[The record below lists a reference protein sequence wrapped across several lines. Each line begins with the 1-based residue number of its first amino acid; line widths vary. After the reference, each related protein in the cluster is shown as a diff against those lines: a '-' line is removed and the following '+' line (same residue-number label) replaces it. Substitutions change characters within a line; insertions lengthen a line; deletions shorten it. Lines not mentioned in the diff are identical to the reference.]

1 MFQHAVDWTV
11 DPLRTE
17 HMLLAAQREADKRA
31 AAHQSAAVIEPLAPI
46 DLARHEHTVDPAL
59 EDGRRREPE
68 DRKDHHEQV
77 APKELVELGADV
89 GTERAGVE
97 PVPLLERIRAVI
109 AIGAIAKVGRR
120 GHRLKAHGIQ
130 IRHLDGGQP
139 QFDQILDRLAETSD
153 WLVAQWRAG
162 AWIAANCTGT
172 FILAQTGLL
181 DGRTVTTTWWLER
194 QFRARYPKV
203 DLQIR
208 SVITESD
215 RLVCAG
221 ASASYLLQAIRI
233 IERFSGPTIASQAAK
248 SLLIDVSQTS
258 QVPYL
263 PLLAERAHSDSL
275 VERAQHWLQS
285 NMTKE
290 LRISELAEAL
300 AVSDRTLIRRFK
312 ATLGQTPLAY
322 LQDLRLEAARALLE
336 TGDLSVEV
344 IGGQVGYNDTSS
356 FSRLFRQRIG
366 MTPGAYRS
374 RFQINSAP

>member
-1 MFQHAVDWTV
+1 MPRAAILTFDGCYVSSAGGFADILQIANSH
-11 DPLRTE
+11 LRRQQGAA
-17 HMLLAAQREADKRA
+17 AAQFEWHFVSSSGNPIVASNGLQLQTQKLEPRERY
-31 AAHQSAAVIEPLAPI
+31 
-46 DLARHEHTVDPAL
+46 DLVFIPSLHY
-59 EDGRRREPE
+59 
-68 DRKDHHEQV
+68 
-77 APKELVELGADV
+77 
-89 GTERAGVE
+89 
-97 PVPLLERIRAVI
+97 
-109 AIGAIAKVGRR
+109 
-120 GHRLKAHGIQ
+120 
-130 IRHLDGGQP
+130 GGQR
-139 QFDQILDRLAETSD
+139 QFDQILDRLADTSD

-233 IERFSGPTIASQAAK
+233 IERFSGPAIASQTAK
-248 SLLIDVSQTS
+248 SSLIDVSQTS

-285 NMTKE
+285 NMTEE

-300 AVSDRTLIRRFK
+300 AISDRTLIRRFK
-312 ATLGQTPLAY
+312 AALDQTPLAY

-344 IGGQVGYNDTSS
+344 ISGEVGYNDTSS

-366 MTPGAYRS
+366 MSPGAYRR
-374 RFQINSAP
+374 RFQIKSVP

>member
-1 MFQHAVDWTV
+1 MPRAAILTFDECYASSVGGFADILQIANSH
-11 DPLRTE
+11 LRRQQGAA
-17 HMLLAAQREADKRA
+17 AAQFEWHFVSSSGNPIVASNGLQLQTHKLEPRERY
-31 AAHQSAAVIEPLAPI
+31 
-46 DLARHEHTVDPAL
+46 DLVFIPSLHY
-59 EDGRRREPE
+59 
-68 DRKDHHEQV
+68 
-77 APKELVELGADV
+77 
-89 GTERAGVE
+89 
-97 PVPLLERIRAVI
+97 
-109 AIGAIAKVGRR
+109 
-120 GHRLKAHGIQ
+120 
-130 IRHLDGGQP
+130 GGQR
-139 QFDQILDRLAETSD
+139 QFDQILDRLADTSD

-233 IERFSGPTIASQAAK
+233 IERFSGPAIASQTAK
-248 SLLIDVSQTS
+248 SSLIDVSQTS

-285 NMTKE
+285 NMTEE

-300 AVSDRTLIRRFK
+300 AISDRTLIRRFR
-312 ATLGQTPLAY
+312 AALDQTPLAY

-366 MTPGAYRS
+366 MSPGAYRR
-374 RFQINSAP
+374 RFQIKSAP

>member
-1 MFQHAVDWTV
+1 MPRAAILTFDECYASSVGGFADILQVANSH
-11 DPLRTE
+11 LRRQQGTA
-17 HMLLAAQREADKRA
+17 AAQFEWRFVSSSGNPIVASNGLQLQTHKLEPRERY
-31 AAHQSAAVIEPLAPI
+31 
-46 DLARHEHTVDPAL
+46 DLVFIPSLHY
-59 EDGRRREPE
+59 
-68 DRKDHHEQV
+68 
-77 APKELVELGADV
+77 
-89 GTERAGVE
+89 
-97 PVPLLERIRAVI
+97 
-109 AIGAIAKVGRR
+109 
-120 GHRLKAHGIQ
+120 
-130 IRHLDGGQP
+130 GGQG
-139 QFDQILDRLAETSD
+139 QFDQILDRLADTSD
-153 WLVAQWRAG
+153 WLIAQWRAG

-194 QFRARYPKV
+194 QFRAKYPKV

-233 IERFSGPTIASQAAK
+233 IERFSGPAIASQTAK

-290 LRISELAEAL
+290 LRISELAEAF
-300 AVSDRTLIRRFK
+300 AISDRTLIRRFK
-312 ATLGQTPLAY
+312 AAQGQTPLAY

-336 TGDLSVEV
+336 TGDLSVEA

-366 MTPGAYRS
+366 MSPGAYRS

>member
-1 MFQHAVDWTV
+1 MPRAAILTFDECYASSVGGFADILQIANSH
-11 DPLRTE
+11 LRRQQGAA
-17 HMLLAAQREADKRA
+17 AAQFEWHFVSSSGNPIVASNGLQLQTQKLEPRERY
-31 AAHQSAAVIEPLAPI
+31 
-46 DLARHEHTVDPAL
+46 DLVFIPSLHY
-59 EDGRRREPE
+59 
-68 DRKDHHEQV
+68 
-77 APKELVELGADV
+77 
-89 GTERAGVE
+89 
-97 PVPLLERIRAVI
+97 
-109 AIGAIAKVGRR
+109 
-120 GHRLKAHGIQ
+120 
-130 IRHLDGGQP
+130 GGQR
-139 QFDQILDRLAETSD
+139 QFDQILDRLAATSN

-208 SVITESD
+208 SVLTESD

-233 IERFSGPTIASQAAK
+233 IERFSGPAIASQTAK
-248 SLLIDVSQTS
+248 SSLIDVSQTS

-263 PLLAERAHSDSL
+263 PLLAERAHADSL

-285 NMTKE
+285 NMTEE

-300 AVSDRTLIRRFK
+300 AISDRTLIRRFK
-312 ATLGQTPLAY
+312 AALDQTPLAY

-344 IGGQVGYNDTSS
+344 ISGEVGYNDTSS

-366 MTPGAYRS
+366 MSPGAYRR
-374 RFQINSAP
+374 RFQIKSAP

>member
-1 MFQHAVDWTV
+1 MPRAAILTFDECYASSVGGFADILQVANSH
-11 DPLRTE
+11 LRRQQGTA
-17 HMLLAAQREADKRA
+17 AAQFEWRFVSSSGNPIVASNGLQLQTHKL
-31 AAHQSAAVIEPLAPI
+31 EPSERY
-46 DLARHEHTVDPAL
+46 DLVFIPSLHY
-59 EDGRRREPE
+59 
-68 DRKDHHEQV
+68 
-77 APKELVELGADV
+77 
-89 GTERAGVE
+89 
-97 PVPLLERIRAVI
+97 
-109 AIGAIAKVGRR
+109 
-120 GHRLKAHGIQ
+120 
-130 IRHLDGGQP
+130 GGQG
-139 QFDQILDRLAETSD
+139 QFDQILDRLADTSD

-194 QFRARYPKV
+194 QFRAKYPKV

-233 IERFSGPTIASQAAK
+233 IERFSGPAIASQTAK

-258 QVPYL
+258 QAPYL

-290 LRISELAEAL
+290 LRISVLADAL
-300 AVSDRTLIRRFK
+300 AISDRTLIRRFK
-312 ATLGQTPLAY
+312 AALGQTPLAY

-336 TGDLSVEV
+336 TGDLSVEA

-366 MTPGAYRS
+366 MSPGAYRN

>member
-1 MFQHAVDWTV
+1 MPRAAILTFDECQASSIGGFADILQVANSH
-11 DPLRTE
+11 LRRQQGAA
-17 HMLLAAQREADKRA
+17 AAQFEWHFVSSSGNPIVASNGLQLQTHKL
-31 AAHQSAAVIEPLAPI
+31 EPGERY
-46 DLARHEHTVDPAL
+46 DLVFIPSLHY
-59 EDGRRREPE
+59 
-68 DRKDHHEQV
+68 
-77 APKELVELGADV
+77 
-89 GTERAGVE
+89 
-97 PVPLLERIRAVI
+97 
-109 AIGAIAKVGRR
+109 
-120 GHRLKAHGIQ
+120 
-130 IRHLDGGQP
+130 GGQR
-139 QFDQILDRLAETSD
+139 QFDQILDRLADTSN

-233 IERFSGPTIASQAAK
+233 IERFSGPAIASQAAK
-248 SLLIDVSQTS
+248 SMLIDVSQTS

-285 NMTKE
+285 NMTDE

-300 AVSDRTLIRRFK
+300 AISDRTLIRRFK
-312 ATLGQTPLAY
+312 AALDQTPLAY

-366 MTPGAYRS
+366 MSPGAYRR
-374 RFQINSAP
+374 RFQIKSAP